1 MQPLEPPEVEI
12 PTVDDH
18 NRPNRST
25 DQVENVDEQ
34 AQALA
39 DSLTPDELHRRL
51 DRCAE
56 RL

>member
-12 PTVDDH
+12 PTVDEH